1 MLRTKLRN
9 QFLKKRTLETRT
21 KYNKQRNIYVSLVK
35 KAKRNYYE
43 NLDLNDIND
52 NKKFWATVKP
62 LFSNKIKSAENIFLD
77 ESGEII
83 RNEVKVANVF
93 NRYFVNMVTNMGI
106 TNNNNFLSTTDT
118 SDTNEPLEKI
128 IDK

>member
-1 MLRTKLRN
+1 MELLKKVAALKTKFLRTNHSKFVTKDLSKAIMLRTKLRN
-9 QFLKKRTLETRT
+9 QFLKKRTLQART
-21 KYNKQRNIYVSLVK
+21 KYKKQRNICVSLVK
-35 KAKRNYYE
+35 KAKQNYYE
-43 NLDLNDIND
+43 NLDLKDIND

-93 NRYFVNMVTNMGI
+93 NI
-106 TNNNNFLSTTDT
+106 L
-118 SDTNEPLEKI
+118 
-128 IDK
+128 